1 VDTHVQRVSR
11 RLDLTR
17 QADPAKIERD
27 LLKIIPQEK
36 WILLSH
42 QLIHHGRRLCSARK
56 PRCLECPLQKI
67 CYARDKTT

>member
-56 PRCLECPLQKI
+56 PRCLECPLQKT
-67 CYARDKTT
+67 CYARDQTT